1 MSMHSD
7 VVSEDTDQKTEKLKI
22 GFYWAASCGGCEIAV
37 LDINEK
43 ILDVAAIADIV
54 FWPVA
59 IDIKYKDLEAM
70 DDESIDVLFFNGGIR
85 TSENVHLA
93 KLLRKKSKILVAFG
107 SCACEGGIP
116 ALANLTSKE
125 EIFKTVYLDSVS
137 TKNPDKILPR
147 PSFTVKEGELNL
159 PTFNT
164 QLKTLD
170 QIVKVDYYLPGCPP
184 PTSLIAN
191 AIEAI
196 KSGKL
201 PPKGTILAPM
211 TAVCSECTREKKDKM
226 VSEFKRIYDFEPD
239 PNLCF
244 LNQGIICMGIATRSG
259 CNAICLSANSPCTG
273 CGGPTPD
280 AKDQGMKMLSAI
292 ASMAGLEEEGNLS
305 EEELQKLLDQIKDPT
320 GSFYM
325 YSLANSF
332 LKRRVMK

>member
-7 VVSEDTDQKTEKLKI
+7 VVNEDTEQKTEKLKI

-43 ILDVAAIADIV
+43 ILDVVAIADIV

-59 IDIKYKDLEAM
+59 IDIKYKDIEVM
-70 DDESIDVLFFNGGIR
+70 EDESIDILFFNGGIR
-85 TSENVHLA
+85 TSENEHLA
-93 KLLRKKSKILVAFG
+93 KLLRKKSKLLVAFG

-116 ALANLTSKE
+116 GLANLSSKD
-125 EIFKTVYLDSVS
+125 EIFKTIYVDSVS
-137 TKNPDKILPR
+137 TKNSSNLYPHTSTK
-147 PSFTVKEGELNL
+147 VKEGELTL
-159 PTFNT
+159 PTFNSR
-164 QLKTLD
+164 LKTLD
-170 QIVKVDYYLPGCPP
+170 QIVNVDYYLPGCPP
-184 PTSLIAN
+184 PTSLIEN

-196 KSGKL
+196 KSGEL

-211 TAVCSECTREKKDKM
+211 RAVCDECTREKKDKM
-226 VSEFKRIYDFEPD
+226 VKEFKRIYDFEPD

-244 LNQGIICMGIATRSG
+244 LNQGIICMGIATRGG
-259 CNAICLSANSPCTG
+259 CNASCLQANGPCTG

-292 ASMAGLEEEGNLS
+292 ASMAGLEDEGNLT
-305 EEELQKLLDQIKDPT
+305 EDELQKLLDQIKDPT

-332 LKRRVMK
+332 LKRRVIK